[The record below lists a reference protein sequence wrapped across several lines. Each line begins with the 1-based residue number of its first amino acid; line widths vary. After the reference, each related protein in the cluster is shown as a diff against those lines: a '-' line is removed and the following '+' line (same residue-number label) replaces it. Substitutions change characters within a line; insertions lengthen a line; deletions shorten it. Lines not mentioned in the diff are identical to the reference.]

1 MFKIEIILK
10 SYTTLTAAETSGI
23 KHLITLNGLTT
34 LFGLINTRGCNI
46 ILYKRASANNIQTL
60 YGFLIM
66 TKDKEIRFIFVKAD
80 SRERYIGTTLINTAK
95 GILEAGQA
103 LSVKHDHLKDE
114 HGIYDA
120 GLMGFLAKN
129 KFIANNGTSTFKRT

>member
-10 SYTTLTAAETSGI
+10 SYSTLTAAETSGI
-23 KHLITLNGLTT
+23 KHLINFNGLAD
-34 LFGLINTRGCNI
+34 LFELVNTRGCNI
-46 ILYKRASANNIQTL
+46 IMYKRASSNNIQTL
-60 YGFLIM
+60 YGFLII
-66 TKDKEIRFIFVKAD
+66 TKDKEIRFVFVKTD

-95 GILEAGQA
+95 SILEAGQA
-103 LSVKHDHLKDE
+103 LSVKHDHIKDE

-120 GLMGFLAKN
+120 GLMSFLAKN